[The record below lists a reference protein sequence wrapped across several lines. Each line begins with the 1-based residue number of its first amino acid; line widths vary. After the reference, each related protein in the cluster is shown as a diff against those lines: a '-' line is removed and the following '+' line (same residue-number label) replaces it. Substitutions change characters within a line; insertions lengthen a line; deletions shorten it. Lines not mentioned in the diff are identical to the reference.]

1 VDNIG
6 NGGVKD
12 MLKTITKS
20 LGVIIMGVIVFC
32 IIITS
37 GVTYWISYDKV
48 KESAGI
54 ELIGCANITTGL
66 FDTIEIQKLINGKY
80 DDVKNNVS
88 QYLNWTLHHKSI
100 FKDQY
105 VTNLDGTLLAK
116 SDGMKGTLG
125 KKTYV
130 NPKAIEKMLETK
142 QPVYTNVY
150 TFEGEKKMT
159 GYAPIFKDHN
169 PENDIIAVN
178 AIDFDAKVITERTN
192 DIVKETLLFGAIPM
206 LLAGVFTVW
215 LISKTM
221 KPLRNVI
228 FYARKVAE
236 GDLTTKPLEVKRKD
250 EIGQLTTDFNTMV
263 QNLKEV
269 LHDVSVNTMSVT
281 STSEQLLGSSTEV
294 TEAAKMN
301 LQNINEI
308 QSGLQTQVYNANQ
321 ANDIVKEIL
330 EGAEVIS
337 SGIQNASN
345 VTEGAKEKAEEGE
358 KVVQK
363 TIQQMEVINEKS
375 ETVTKSMESLQEK
388 SKKITSIIEIITQIA
403 SQTNLLALNASI
415 EAARAGEHGKGFVVV
430 ADEVKKLA
438 EESSHSTEE
447 IKKLIEEM
455 QKETDNVVLNSK
467 EESEVTKKGIK
478 LVHEAGHS
486 FKEITGYVNKVKTE
500 VEDIENVIFTIN
512 EKIQSIVE
520 SIERITRISDEN
532 ATNTNSVAAA
542 TEQQVASMDE
552 VLKSTDFLTKMVE
565 ELEAKVRKFKIEK
578 ESID

>member
-1 VDNIG
+1 
-6 NGGVKD
+6 
-12 MLKTITKS
+12 MLKTITKR

-37 GVTYWISYDKV
+37 GVTYLISYDKV

-66 FDTIEIQKLINGKY
+66 FNPEDIELLIHGKF
-80 DDVKNNVS
+80 DKVKNNVS
-88 QYLNWTLHHKSI
+88 QYLDWTMHHKEI

-105 VTNLDGTLLAK
+105 ITNLDGTLLAK
-116 SDGMKGTLG
+116 SAEMKGTLG
-125 KKTYV
+125 EKTYV
-130 NPKAIEKMLETK
+130 NPKAMEKIIETK
-142 QPVYTNVY
+142 QPVYTDVY
-150 TFEGEKKMT
+150 TFNGERKMT
-159 GYAPIFKDHN
+159 GYAPIFKDYDSKK
-169 PENDIIAVN
+169 EIIAVN
-178 AIDFDAKVITERTN
+178 AIDFDASVLTERTN
-192 DIVKETLLFGAIPM
+192 DIVKEMLLFSAIPM
-206 LLAGVFTVW
+206 LLAGFVTIW

-221 KPLRNVI
+221 KPLRDVI
-228 FYARKVAE
+228 LYARKVAE
-236 GDLTTKPLEVKRKD
+236 GDLTVEPATVKRND
-250 EIGQLTTDFNTMV
+250 EIGQLTHDFNTMV

-269 LHDVSVNTMSVT
+269 LHDVSVNAMSVT
-281 STSEQLLGSSTEV
+281 STSEQLLGSSKEV

-330 EGAEVIS
+330 ERAEIIS
-337 SGIQNASN
+337 SGIQNAAN
-345 VTEGAKEKAEEGE
+345 VTEGAKEKAGEGE

-438 EESSHSTEE
+438 EESSYSTEE

-455 QKETDNVVLNSK
+455 LKETDNVVLNSK

-486 FKEITGYVNKVKTE
+486 FKEITGYVDKVKNE
-500 VEDIENVIFTIN
+500 VEEIEHVILTIN

-520 SIERITRISDEN
+520 SIERITVISDEN
-532 ATNTNSVAAA
+532 AANTNSVAAA

-565 ELEAKVRKFKIEK
+565 ELETKVRKFKIEQ
-578 ESID
+578 